1 MLKKD
6 KEKVFGG
13 DWTEDQLRDFL
24 TAESY
29 DGCDQD
35 YLAVIRAY
43 RHMLPETFEAYIA
56 LYKAEGHNLEA
67 KNTQGETL
75 FDTMNG
81 HIQGKEYADILK
93 AANV

>member
-13 DWTEDQLRDFL
+13 EWTEEQLRDFL
-24 TAESY
+24 TADSY
-29 DGCDQD
+29 DGSDSD
-35 YLAVIRAY
+35 YIAAIRAY

-67 KNTQGETL
+67 KNAEGKTL
-75 FDTMNG
+75 FDTMNS
-81 HIQGKEYADILK
+81 HVQGQQYAEILK
-93 AANV
+93 AAIV